1 MTRFNKTYCDVNTKI
16 SVLSKHELLS
26 QTSYSLNF
34 YSLCC
39 HILIIMFYFTLL
51 QKKMAMEVVHR
62 NSSPVSHRSS
72 PSPRCRSPSPPRVVK
87 RERNSALDIST
98 ILGTSSSSAKHDSNS
113 IKPIHSVKT
122 LDVTFAS
129 RLSGTTYKPIYPY
142 QALAVS
148 THPLG
153 TGTNSFPLP
162 DAPAS
167 ALTSAGYGAYPFYG
181 FSVPESASTTASMSS
196 LRLSALLASRRRRA
210 AQTERIEPEEDL
222 GECSRKKV
230 KPVPEEKK
238 DQAYWERRRKNND
251 AAKRSRDARRA
262 KEEEIAL
269 RAVVL
274 EQDNMK
280 LRAEVSI
287 LKSELA
293 RLHYM
298 VYNC

>member
-1 MTRFNKTYCDVNTKI
+1 
-16 SVLSKHELLS
+16 
-26 QTSYSLNF
+26 
-34 YSLCC
+34 
-39 HILIIMFYFTLL
+39 
-51 QKKMAMEVVHR
+51 MEVVQR
-62 NSSPVSHRSS
+62 SSSPVSHRSS
-72 PSPRCRSPSPPRVVK
+72 PSPMRRSPSPPRVVK

-98 ILGTSSSSAKHDSNS
+98 ILGTSSNSSDKKQLKS
-113 IKPIHSVKT
+113 PIHSVKA
-122 LDVTFAS
+122 LDVAFAS
-129 RLSGTTYKPIYPY
+129 RPLGTPYKPIYPY
-142 QALAVS
+142 QALTVS

-153 TGTNSFPLP
+153 SASNGFPLP

-167 ALTSAGYGAYPFYG
+167 ALTSAGYNAYPFYG
-181 FSVPESASTTASMSS
+181 FSLPESASTTASS
-196 LRLSALLASRRRRA
+196 LRLTALLASRRRRA
-210 AQTERIEPEEDL
+210 AQSNIQERPIDVQDDT
-222 GECSRKKV
+222 GESSRKKV